1 MGKIKV
7 EILGKGCKKCKQ
19 LEANA
24 QEALAALRL
33 DGDFSHITD
42 TMEIINHG
50 VMQTPA
56 LVIGGK
62 VLSQGKVIEPDKIQA
77 LIQVA

>member
-1 MGKIKV
+1 MRKHKV
-7 EILGKGCKKCKQ
+7 EILGKGCNKCKQ

-24 QEALAALRL
+24 KEALSALSL
-33 DGDFSHITD
+33 EGDFYHVTD

-56 LVIGGK
+56 LVIDGR
-62 VLSQGKVIEPDKIQA
+62 VLSQGKVIDPEKIQS
-77 LIQVA
+77 LL